1 MEERTGVSGK
11 RRTIGRDGVPAEV
24 RELRQYFRA
33 LGDTLRLRLV
43 RELATRGE
51 MSVSQL
57 VAALRVSQPL
67 VSWHLGPLKRVGLVR
82 IRRAGRQVYCS
93 LDRALLKYYQDLLAT
108 FLEETPESEQV
119 SKYRTQ
125 GRRKQ

>member
-1 MEERTGVSGK
+1 MAIKREGVS
-11 RRTIGRDGVPAEV
+11 PEV
-24 RELRQYFRA
+24 RELCVYFRA

-43 RELATRGE
+43 RELAAGGE

-93 LDRALLKYYQDLLAT
+93 LDRARLKHYQDLLAS
-108 FLEETPESEQV
+108 FLGETWTSE
-119 SKYRTQ
+119 
-125 GRRKQ
+125 